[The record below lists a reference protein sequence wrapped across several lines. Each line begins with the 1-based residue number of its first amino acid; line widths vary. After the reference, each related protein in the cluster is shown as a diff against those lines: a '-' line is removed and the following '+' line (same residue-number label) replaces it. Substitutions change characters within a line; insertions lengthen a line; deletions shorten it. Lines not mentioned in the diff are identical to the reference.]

1 MPSSERLSSKK
12 IKINRMQEQTVR
24 VQSWDAVCP
33 YNWQCAE
40 KEVTHSRKGGREG
53 GIKKDK

>member
-53 GIKKDK
+53 